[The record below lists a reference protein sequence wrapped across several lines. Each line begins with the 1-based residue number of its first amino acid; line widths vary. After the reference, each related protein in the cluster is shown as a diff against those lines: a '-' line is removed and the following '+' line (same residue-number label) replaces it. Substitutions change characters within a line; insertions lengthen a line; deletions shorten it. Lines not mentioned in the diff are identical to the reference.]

1 VDLLEA
7 HKADFAQF
15 NIGIEDY
22 IKRYY
27 MGHYKPLGNLFTA
40 FSLKKQLV
48 DMLEPK
54 PTSYDGLVK
63 VTGGQAGTPKN

>member
-1 VDLLEA
+1 MDLLEA

-54 PTSYDGLVK
+54 PISYDGLVK